1 MNKRQIIAS
10 LNKIANS
17 LEYSGLYS
25 EANSIT
31 KVMVKLAEEEK
42 MKTKHSQEELQE
54 AMSDQGA
61 EKAFEAYKEKGG
73 SASKE
78 SFLSQWKSLIGRMI
92 DGFSNNMGAS
102 IAEEKY
108 KRKNPFWD
116 PRD

>member
-10 LNKIANS
+10 LNKIADT
-17 LEYSGLYS
+17 LDISGLHS
-25 EANSIT
+25 EANAIT

-42 MKTKHSQEELQE
+42 MKTKHSQEELEE
-54 AMSDQGA
+54 AMSEQGA
-61 EKAFEAYKEKGG
+61 EKAFETYKEKGG

>member
-10 LNKIANS
+10 LNNIANS

-25 EANSIT
+25 EANTIT
-31 KVMVKLAEEEK
+31 KIMVKLAEDEK
-42 MKTKHSQEELQE
+42 MKTKHSEEELE
-54 AMSDQGA
+54 RAMSEQGI

-78 SFLSQWKSLIGRMI
+78 SFSSQWKPLIRRMI
-92 DGFSNNMGAS
+92 DGFSNNMGVA